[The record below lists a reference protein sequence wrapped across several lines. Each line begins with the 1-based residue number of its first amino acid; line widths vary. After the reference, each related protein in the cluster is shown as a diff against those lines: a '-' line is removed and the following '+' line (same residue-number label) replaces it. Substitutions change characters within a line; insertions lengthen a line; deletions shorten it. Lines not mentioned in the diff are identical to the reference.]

1 MSQQFSNIFQC
12 FYQEKVPC
20 FASKELCF
28 FLIMHRYKRSDDS
41 TKNRRASVQS
51 GTGKGSQKNSGIGFD
66 SRSSKGKSKVNI
78 SQALVRLI
86 TATELRIAGKLFA
99 GCLVSK
105 SHFSRVYFLYVIS
118 ISLEYGTSLTRQ
130 PHGHDVKM
138 FVQRAI
144 GITHDLILVLM

>member
-12 FYQEKVPC
+12 FYQENVPC
-20 FASKELCF
+20 FVSKGLRF

-51 GTGKGSQKNSGIGFD
+51 GTGKGGQKNSGIGFD

-78 SQALVRLI
+78 SLALVRLI

-99 GCLVSK
+99 GCLVAK
-105 SHFSRVYFLYVIS
+105 VIS
-118 ISLEYGTSLTRQ
+118 QECI
-130 PHGHDVKM
+130 
-138 FVQRAI
+138 F
-144 GITHDLILVLM
+144 IT